1 MVPGDAM
8 QTCRLPGGVLE
19 KNPLASS
26 ASALYTGFTEQGTHG
41 ILGTDVFGTEGA
53 QVRYARKKK
62 KSSWCTFCPCRE
74 TTAGAFPLQ
83 STSASG
89 ISSQTKKQWA
99 EGLNYMIIEER

>member
-1 MVPGDAM
+1 MVAGDAM

-26 ASALYTGFTEQGTHG
+26 ASALYTSFTEQG
-41 ILGTDVFGTEGA
+41 ILGTDVFGTGGA

-74 TTAGAFPLQ
+74 TTAGVSLQ

-89 ISSQTKKQWA
+89 ISSQTKRQGA
-99 EGLNYMIIEER
+99 

>member
-1 MVPGDAM
+1 M
-8 QTCRLPGGVLE
+8 QTCILPGGVLK

-26 ASALYTGFTEQGTHG
+26 ASALYTSFTEQG
-41 ILGTDVFGTEGA
+41 ILGMDVFGTGGA
-53 QVRYARKKK
+53 WVRYARKK

-74 TTAGAFPLQ
+74 TTAGVFPLQ

-89 ISSQTKKQWA
+89 ISSQTKKQGA

>member
-41 ILGTDVFGTEGA
+41 ILGMEVFGRG
-53 QVRYARKKK
+53 
-62 KSSWCTFCPCRE
+62 
-74 TTAGAFPLQ
+74 
-83 STSASG
+83 
-89 ISSQTKKQWA
+89 
-99 EGLNYMIIEER
+99 GLR

>member
-1 MVPGDAM
+1 M
-8 QTCRLPGGVLE
+8 E

-41 ILGTDVFGTEGA
+41 ILGTDVFGTGGA

-74 TTAGAFPLQ
+74 TTAGAFPQCSQLLLQ
-83 STSASG
+83 EFLLKPRSRGRRGS
-89 ISSQTKKQWA
+89 
-99 EGLNYMIIEER
+99 II

>member
-1 MVPGDAM
+1 M

-26 ASALYTGFTEQGTHG
+26 ASALYTGFTEQG
-41 ILGTDVFGTEGA
+41 ILGMDVFGTGGA
-53 QVRYARKKK
+53 WVRYARKK

-74 TTAGAFPLQ
+74 TTAGVFPLQ

-89 ISSQTKKQWA
+89 ISSQTKKQRA
-99 EGLNYMIIEER
+99 EGLNYIIEETQS